1 MVDVKEDITD
11 RFGRKFEKLRVSLI
25 NECNFACTYC
35 VSDDTNGRNHHEP
48 IIMGTSHQKRL
59 NTEEFIEAIALVHDI
74 LNLKSIR
81 LTGGEPLL
89 YPDLI
94 GIIREIKL
102 MGIDDIRLTTNA
114 YYLKNKAVELKEN
127 GLHAINISLDAVDGK
142 IFQMM
147 SGNQRMQRVL
157 DGVDD
162 ALEAGLDVKL
172 NAVIMKG
179 KNENQIIPLL
189 LYASE
194 KGVDIRYLE
203 LMKMGHLFHDM
214 DGYFFS
220 QQNILD
226 VIQAKYSITE
236 VPRKKS
242 TTSNYWNVPGIGN
255 FGIIANESVP
265 FCGDCNRLRMDSY
278 GNFYGCISSSVGIPL
293 VNKTRNRERTV
304 DSLKRLLSYKQSHH
318 FKGNEMTMR
327 YIGG

>member
-1 MVDVKEDITD
+1 MVDVREDITD

-35 VSDDTNGRNHHEP
+35 VSDDTNGRNHLEP
-48 IIMGTSHQKRL
+48 NINIVPHQKRL
-59 NTEEFIEAIALVHDI
+59 NTKEFIEAITLVHDI
-74 LNLKSIR
+74 VTLKSIR

-89 YPDLI
+89 YPDLV
-94 GIIREIKL
+94 GVIREIKL

-114 YYLKNKAVELKEN
+114 YYLKNKSVELKQN
-127 GLHAINISLDAVDGK
+127 GLRAINISLDAVDGE
-142 IFQMM
+142 IFRMM

-162 ALEAGLDVKL
+162 ALDAGLDVKL

-179 KNENQIIPLL
+179 KNDGQIIPLL
-189 LYASE
+189 LYAGQ
-194 KGVDIRYLE
+194 KGIDIRYLE
-203 LMKMGHLFHDM
+203 LMKMGHLFHHM

-226 VIQAKYSITE
+226 VIQSIYSITE
-236 VPRKKS
+236 VSRKKS
-242 TTSNYWNVPGIGN
+242 STSNYWNISGIGN

-265 FCGDCNRLRMDSY
+265 FCGDCNRLRMDSF
-278 GNFYGCISSSVGIPL
+278 GNFYGCLSSSVGIPL
-293 VNKTRNRERTV
+293 MKESGNREKTV